1 MSSEIRLPSAPSYE
15 SPAHLLSCQALFPTP
30 APEDLCARTKLESYD
45 QIVTTGTH
53 AQPPATSSCSLEG
66 CDQRHS
72 AGSVGARVDRAV
84 LSSPAGPF
92 ADISRYM
99 QTDTLVSAL
108 QFAQVSFSYPPYS
121 EDNSTTLSQVV
132 FARSRSHGPSL
143 DPPQYTALRIA
154 PAELALLRT
163 QPATPSALRVAKPTA
178 VESLVRNSYEII
190 SIS

>member
-1 MSSEIRLPSAPSYE
+1 MPSFVSNTSARRLVRQDE
-15 SPAHLLSCQALFPTP
+15 
-30 APEDLCARTKLESYD
+30 ARKLRPD
-45 QIVTTGTH
+45 CH
-53 AQPPATSSCSLEG
+53 HRHSCSAAGYLELFAEG

-84 LSSPAGPF
+84 LSSPAGQF
-92 ADISRYM
+92 ADISRYR